1 MVGVAQEVQDQS
13 GSQGSEKRSLFGQTE
28 KLNTSSTEMGRQR
41 QARWR
46 SVGSRAP
53 V

>member
-1 MVGVAQEVQDQS
+1 MVGVTQEVQDQS
-13 GSQGSEKRSLFGQTE
+13 ESPGSEKRSLLGQTE
-28 KLNTSSTEMGRQR
+28 KLNTSSTEMGQQR

-46 SVGSRAP
+46 SVGSCAP